1 MASLEAILERAQSL
15 TDNEHYEEA
24 YKVLTAAYNEGKENP
39 EFMEKIALAASTL
52 DKKDEA
58 VQYWEELINIA
69 PNSMV
74 AYTELQDAY
83 CDTNRYKYY
92 LTRARVKILNS
103 QVAQAIPDYKKA
115 IENTHDEKERADANL
130 LMAKAYEFLGKTMNA
145 IDEYY
150 KVAPILNTIEI
161 YIKIADLYVSE
172 KDKLSAISVLE
183 SALEHFKDQNNDT
196 VKELLSRLYLEVG
209 NTEKA
214 EQYAIS
220 DLLKIKIKL
229 SENKNDEAYELLQKV
244 PDKHNAEYH
253 KLAAEYYFNKKDWD
267 NCINAINDFAK
278 FEPNHPLVYQMRS
291 LVCEGQGN
299 VHDAHANRAKMY
311 NAKGQ
316 KDIALHEY
324 MQAHHADKNN
334 IQTIEEIIN
343 LCEECG
349 EKHTAGE
356 FYEKLLKLSPKNER
370 ALIKSGDF
378 YYDLGEYQVAA
389 SYYERAA
396 EVSHVSEVFLK
407 AGKCFEKMRKEKTA
421 RYYYEKYLAKAPMSA
436 SAETELIK
444 AKLNKLSNEEVAED
458 EGFLEKILGFFSK
471 K

>member
-1 MASLEAILERAQSL
+1 MASLEAIIERAQSL
-15 TDNEHYEEA
+15 TDNEKYEDA
-24 YKVLTAAYNEGKENP
+24 YNVLTAAYKEGKENP
-39 EFMEKIALAASTL
+39 EFLEKIALAASTL
-52 DKKDEA
+52 EKRDEA
-58 VQYWEELINIA
+58 VQYWEELIKVA

-103 QVAQAIPDYKKA
+103 QVSQAVSDYKKA
-115 IENTHDEKERADANL
+115 IDNTQDKDEKAEAGL
-130 LMAKAYEFLGKTMNA
+130 LLAKAYEFLGKAMNA

-150 KVAPILNTIEI
+150 KIAPTLNSVEI

-172 KDKLSAISVLE
+172 KDKLSATAILE
-183 SALEHFKDQNNDT
+183 EALNHFKDDET
-196 VKELLSRLYLEVG
+196 IKEILARLYMEIG

-214 EQYAIS
+214 MKYAVS

-229 SENKNDEAYELLQKV
+229 AENKNEEAYELLQNV
-244 PDKHNAEYH
+244 SDKHNAEYH

-267 NCINAINDFAK
+267 NCINSINEFAK

-299 VHDAHANRAKMY
+299 THDAYANRAKMY

-324 MQAHHADKNN
+324 MQAHQVDSNN

-349 EKHTAGE
+349 EKHTAAE
-356 FYEKLLKLSPKNER
+356 FYEKLLQLNPKSER
-370 ALIKSGDF
+370 ALVKSGDY

-389 SYYERAA
+389 SYYEKAA
-396 EVSHVSEVFLK
+396 EISHMSEVFLK
-407 AGKCFEKMRKEKTA
+407 AGKCFEKIRKEKTA
-421 RYYYEKYLAKAPMSA
+421 RMYYEKYIAKAPMSA
-436 SAETELIK
+436 NAETELIK
-444 AKLNKLSNEEVAED
+444 AKLNKLSDTEVAED
-458 EGFLEKILGFFSK
+458 EGFLEKILSFFSK